1 MPSLQRLKSLKRPKL
16 RSLLFHAHRWLGL
29 TAGILLC
36 IAGLTGSI
44 LVFWHEIDHWVMAQ
58 QLGHLIPTGE
68 ALPIATIADTVKA
81 TYGAKGLT
89 LSSISPPESANQPYQ
104 VWFHAPADHHWQV
117 FVNPYTGQVMGDRE
131 WESSWVGIIYGLHYK
146 LLAGEVGT
154 LVMGI
159 VALLT
164 LVLSITGIVL
174 WPGWRNLMAG
184 FKIKWKHA
192 HIKRTSFDVHKVA
205 GMITAIFLTF
215 IGFTGFAWNVPQA
228 KVTEAIHAVT
238 LTPQPPDPVSKPIPG
253 RQPLTYADLIQRAD
267 AVIPHATTTYVSF
280 PEKPED
286 PFRVGKRQAQE
297 TDKWGNTRIYLD
309 QFTGEV
315 IRFQDGLKPTRAE
328 AITNQFGP
336 VHFGTFWGI
345 PSRILYV
352 LVGLTPSVL
361 FITGFIMWWY
371 RKRKDTGDRTSVNPL
386 PISLRGSGRK

>member
-16 RSLLFHAHRWLGL
+16 LLLAFHSHRWLGL

-44 LVFWHEIDHWVMAQ
+44 LVFWHEIDHLVIAQ
-58 QLGHLIPTGE
+58 RLGHLIPTGE
-68 ALPIATIADTVKA
+68 ALPIATIANTVKA

-104 VWFHAPADHHWQV
+104 VWFHAPEDHHWQV

-215 IGFTGFAWNVPQA
+215 IGLTGFAWNVPQA

-253 RQPLTYADLIQRAD
+253 RQPLTYANLIQRAD

-371 RKRKDTGDRTSVNPL
+371 RKHKKQVGDRTDE
-386 PISLRGSGRK
+386 PIPIQSH

>member
-1 MPSLQRLKSLKRPKL
+1 MNTKL
-16 RSLLFHAHRWLGL
+16 VRTIAFQTHRWLGL

-36 IAGLTGSI
+36 IAGLTGAV
-44 LVFWHEIDHWVMAQ
+44 LVFWHEIDHTLLAQ
-58 QLGHLIPTGE
+58 RLGSVIPSGE
-68 ALPIATIADTVKA
+68 PLAIATIADTVKA
-81 TYGAKGLT
+81 TYATKGLT
-89 LSSISPPESANQPYQ
+89 LSSISPADHADQPYT
-104 VWFHAPADHHWQV
+104 VWFHAPQDHHWQV
-117 FVNPYTGQVMGDRE
+117 WVNQYTGQVMGDRE
-131 WESSWVGIIYGLHYK
+131 WESSWVGIIYSLHYK

-154 LVMGI
+154 LIMGL

-164 LVLSITGIVL
+164 LILSITGIVL
-174 WPGWRNLMAG
+174 WPGWRKLIAG

-192 HIKRTSFDVHKVA
+192 HIKRINFDIHKVA
-205 GMITAIFLTF
+205 GIITAIFLAF

-228 KVTEAIHAVT
+228 KVTEAIHVAT
-238 LTPQPPDPVSKPIPG
+238 FTPQPPDPVSKPIPG
-253 RQPLTYADLIQRAD
+253 RQPLTYADLIQRAN
-267 AVIPHATTTYVSF
+267 AVTPNATTTYVSF

-297 TDKWGNTRIYLD
+297 TYQWGNTRIYLD

-328 AITNQFGP
+328 AITNQFGS

-352 LVGLTPSVL
+352 FVGLAPSVL

-371 RKRKDTGDRTSVNPL
+371 RKRKKKVGDRPSQPTSVA
-386 PISLRGSGRK
+386 